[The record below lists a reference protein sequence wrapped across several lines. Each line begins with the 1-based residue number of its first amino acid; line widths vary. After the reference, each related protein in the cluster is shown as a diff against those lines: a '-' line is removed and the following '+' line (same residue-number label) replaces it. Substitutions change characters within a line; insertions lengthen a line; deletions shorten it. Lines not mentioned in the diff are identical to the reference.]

1 MPVPGRPLSLIV
13 LAVSLAA
20 AAPPVGPVQEKDR
33 KVCRK
38 AERQTGSHIRTPR
51 RCRTVE
57 EWQKLDQAKA
67 DLPLS
72 AQITEGQGDALQG
85 KPPQ

>member
-1 MPVPGRPLSLIV
+1 MTVPGRPFFLIF
-13 LAVSLAA
+13 LAIPLAA
-20 AAPPVGPVQEKDR
+20 AEPPVEPVQEKDR

-38 AERQTGSHIRTPR
+38 AERQTGSHIRTPH

-72 AQITEGQGDALQG
+72 AQIIEGQGDALQG

>member
-1 MPVPGRPLSLIV
+1 MTVPGCPFSLIL
-13 LAVSLAA
+13 LAILLAA
-20 AAPPVGPVQEKDR
+20 AAPPVEPVQEKDR

-38 AERQTGSHIRTPR
+38 AERQTGSHIRTPH

-72 AQITEGQGDALQG
+72 AQIIEGQGDALQG

>member
-1 MPVPGRPLSLIV
+1 MTVPGRPFSLIL
-13 LAVSLAA
+13 LAESLAA
-20 AAPPVGPVQEKDR
+20 TAPPVEPVQEKDR

-51 RCRTVE
+51 RCRTAE

-72 AQITEGQGDALQG
+72 AQITEGQGDTLQG